1 MPSLLINVELT
12 EAEWLSL
19 RRLLVEARRQ
29 RTGFP
34 LSPDRETYE
43 SIVKKLDQV
52 MPRTVRV
59 RS

>member
-19 RRLLVEARRQ
+19 RRLLVEATRQ
-29 RTGFP
+29 RTRFP

-43 SIVKKLDQV
+43 RIVEKLDQV
-52 MPRTVRV
+52 MPRPVRV

>member
-1 MPSLLINVELT
+1 MPSLLIDVELT

-19 RRLLVEARRQ
+19 RRLLVEAIRQ
-29 RTGFP
+29 RTRFP